1 MYRLRPPARTF
12 DTLGGCFLRCR
23 STVTFRHVRSVVVLA
38 LLAVPGARAQGP
50 ATAPPKPAA
59 PTTTLERAADVPD
72 PEKLKRSAA
81 AVQRMRGILSDVLA
95 RLEEARA
102 TKDVVK
108 LNCVNEKLTQVKGL
122 LRISEQ
128 SDVALQE
135 SVSRKDSTAAEHEYS
150 KVSIARSKVE
160 QLRSEAEQCIGQL
173 AFRTDE
179 NLTVEVQE
187 PSGLPGGDPTNPPQ
201 PPPPTYRPPVASP
214 VL

>member
-1 MYRLRPPARTF
+1 MRTSEF
-12 DTLGGCFLRCR
+12 DTPTDRSLRSR
-23 STVTFRHVRSVVVLA
+23 RMRTSILHGFAA
-38 LLAVPGARAQGP
+38 LLLLGAGLGHAAQAP
-50 ATAPPKPAA
+50 APAKPAA
-59 PTTTLERAADVPD
+59 TTLERAADIPD
-72 PEKLKRSAA
+72 AEKLTRSRD
-81 AVQRMRGILSDVLA
+81 AVSRMRSVLTEVLG

-135 SVSRKDSTAAEHEYS
+135 AVAKKDTTAAEHEYS
-150 KVSIARSKVE
+150 KVSIARGKVD

-179 NLTVEVQE
+179 NLTVEVE
-187 PSGLPGGDPTNPPQ
+187 VPSGLPTEDPTNPPAPEPPTSR
-201 PPPPTYRPPVASP
+201 PPPASP
-214 VL
+214 IL

>member
-1 MYRLRPPARTF
+1 
-12 DTLGGCFLRCR
+12 
-23 STVTFRHVRSVVVLA
+23 
-38 LLAVPGARAQGP
+38 
-50 ATAPPKPAA
+50 
-59 PTTTLERAADVPD
+59 
-72 PEKLKRSAA
+72 
-81 AVQRMRGILSDVLA
+81 MRGALKDVLG

-135 SVSRKDSTAAEHEYS
+135 AVSRKDTTASEHEYS
-150 KVSIARSKVE
+150 KVSIARSKVD

-179 NLTVEVQE
+179 NLTVEVQV
-187 PSGLPGGDPTNPPQ
+187 PSGLPSGDPTNPPEPQ
-201 PPPPTYRPPVASP
+201 PPTNRPPPASP
-214 VL
+214 IM